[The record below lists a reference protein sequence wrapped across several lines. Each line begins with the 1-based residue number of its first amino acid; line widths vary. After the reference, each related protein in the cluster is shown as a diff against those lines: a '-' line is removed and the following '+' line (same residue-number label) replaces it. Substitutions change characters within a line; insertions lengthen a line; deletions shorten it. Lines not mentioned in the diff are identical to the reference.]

1 MSECA
6 TRGGEGCRGTRARG
20 AVGSVGRP
28 LGGRPADG
36 ATVRSMW
43 ACMSLPRRRSRQG
56 PCGLTCACS
65 HLARIIW
72 TDLLRLSG
80 LRVNAAATEPDHLA
94 PRTIQARG
102 RGGDARVE
110 QREGGLQPGGQVRL
124 RYGYVLTCDEVIKD
138 EATGETHRQDKTKG
152 KENITAIKSR
162 LLYLIRAQNH
172 LFYLDILSQNKII

>member
-1 MSECA
+1 MARFAARDVVRRFC
-6 TRGGEGCRGTRARG
+6 THPPTLCRRARDLKCVLVCCPTEHIRVSLR
-20 AVGSVGRP
+20 ARVDRVRRDDVGSVGRP

-80 LRVNAAATEPDHLA
+80 LRVRRAVMRITPRESGLRATRLAIRDSGDRCVHAKAESGDLKTHSLARFAARD
-94 PRTIQARG
+94 
-102 RGGDARVE
+102 V
-110 QREGGLQPGGQVRL
+110 VR
-124 RYGYVLTCDEVIKD
+124 
-138 EATGETHRQDKTKG
+138 
-152 KENITAIKSR
+152 
-162 LLYLIRAQNH
+162 
-172 LFYLDILSQNKII
+172 